1 MARFPRT
8 ETDLAVLVEQMLA
21 GFETHRKDFPN
32 ADLKGMREAWA
43 RYRETKRMQAEA
55 FEAYRAATIPK
66 DEALDALIAKT
77 KAELKQAEVDTGDDP
92 ARLRKI
98 GWGGAS
104 TSEELALP
112 GPPLNARIA
121 AGRPKVRLEWDPP
134 GRGVGGK
141 VQVYEVERRTLDPE
155 KGPGEWAIAH
165 VALEPG
171 ADLPDQPYGIQEYR
185 IVARNRRGAS
195 PPSTSVFL
203 A

>member
-8 ETDLAVLVEQMLA
+8 ETDLAVLLEQMLD
-21 GFETHRKDFPN
+21 GFEAHAKDFPN
-32 ADLKGMREAWA
+32 ADLKGLRSAWL
-43 RYRETKRMQAEA
+43 RYRDTKQKQAEA

-77 KAELKQAEVDTGDDP
+77 KAELKQAELDTGEDP

-104 TSEELALP
+104 TSEELAMP
-112 GPPLNARIA
+112 GPPLTPRIA
-121 AGRPKVRLEWDPP
+121 SGRPKVRLEWDPP

-141 VQVYEVERRTLDPE
+141 VQVYEVERRTLDPD
-155 KGPGEWAIAH
+155 KGPGEWTIAH

-171 ADLPDQPYGIQEYR
+171 ADLPEQPHGIQEFR
-185 IVARNRRGAS
+185 IVARNRKGAS

>member
-21 GFETHRKDFPN
+21 GFEAHADDFPN
-32 ADLKGMREAWA
+32 ADLRGMREAWA
-43 RYRETKRMQAEA
+43 RYRETKLRQAEA
-55 FEAYRAATIPK
+55 FEAYRAATVPK

-77 KAELKQAEVDTGDDP
+77 KAELKQAELDTGDDP
-92 ARLRKI
+92 SRLRKI

-112 GPPLNARIA
+112 GQPQSPRVV
-121 AGRPKVRLEWDPP
+121 AGRPKVRLQWDPP

-141 VQVYEVERRTLDPE
+141 VQVYEVERRTLDPG
-155 KGPGEWAIAH
+155 KGPGEWSIAH

-171 ADLPDQPYGIQEYR
+171 AELPDQPPGILEFR
-185 IVARNRRGAS
+185 IVARNKRGAS
-195 PPSTSVFL
+195 PPSNSVFL